1 MPGTTR
7 QPTHTTQLHVPRRW
21 EVNVSLSVLS
31 EHSTAQTRELACTK
45 LVIPQVQSRGLSII
59 IIALGIEVIKVAHY
73 IQAQVAKYVSDELGL
88 VSTVV
93 MFWEIIVQRHSK
105 DGRSVCFF
113 NMHDLFKS
121 ITHWGPCPYPLPI
134 VTVVCPSWLSLS

>member
-93 MFWEIIVQRHSK
+93 MF
-105 DGRSVCFF
+105 
-113 NMHDLFKS
+113 
-121 ITHWGPCPYPLPI
+121 
-134 VTVVCPSWLSLS
+134 